1 MDMES
6 KGWVRA
12 KEIIRKR
19 KADMALKA
27 DLVEQRLKGQGHV
40 VNNMSEGNRSSN
52 QSPGKQRKKYDND
65 YRAREIKKAKEGTH
79 HKAGKS
85 AETAAT
91 QGYDLT
97 SRRLVTNRMRFNETL
112 ISYCMK
118 ANISNRESEERERA
132 ANSAGSTCGSTQRGA
147 NFPG

>member
-65 YRAREIKKAKEGTH
+65 YRAREMKK
-79 HKAGKS
+79 GKGRDS
-85 AETAAT
+85 S
-91 QGYDLT
+91 Q
-97 SRRLVTNRMRFNETL
+97 SRKISRNSSNTRL
-112 ISYCMK
+112 
-118 ANISNRESEERERA
+118 
-132 ANSAGSTCGSTQRGA
+132 
-147 NFPG
+147 